1 MKKWESIFSEE
12 ERALANKAGF
22 GKRQPFGKRPALIII
37 DVNNAFLGSV
47 PKPVLESVEEYYT
60 SCGEKGWAALEHI
73 QKLLLTCRSNNIPVI
88 YTTNDAVMR
97 QFCWGPAKSA
107 RPAKTPDLEGQEIP
121 EMVKP
126 LPTEIVIKKTKASAF
141 FGTPLREV
149 LHDLNIDSLLVCGTT
164 TSGCVR
170 ASIVDAFSHGLRC
183 FLVEEGTFD
192 RFELS
197 HLVNL
202 WDINAK
208 YADVIT
214 VDEAVGYVG
223 GLP

>member
-1 MKKWESIFSEE
+1 M
-12 ERALANKAGF
+12 
-22 GKRQPFGKRPALIII
+22 
-37 DVNNAFLGSV
+37 
-47 PKPVLESVEEYYT
+47 
-60 SCGEKGWAALEHI
+60 
-73 QKLLLTCRSNNIPVI
+73 
-88 YTTNDAVMR
+88 
-97 QFCWGPAKSA
+97 
-107 RPAKTPDLEGQEIP
+107 
-121 EMVKP
+121 
-126 LPTEIVIKKTKASAF
+126 IKKTKASAF

-149 LHDLNIDSLLVCGTT
+149 LHDLNVDSLFVCGTT

-170 ASIVDAFSHGLRC
+170 ATIVDAFSHGLKC

-214 VDEAVGYVG
+214 VDEAVGPDRRRLLILLNDPADAEKLLS
-223 GLP
+223 LPPMMICTALGV

>member
-1 MKKWESIFSEE
+1 MI
-12 ERALANKAGF
+12 
-22 GKRQPFGKRPALIII
+22 
-37 DVNNAFLGSV
+37 
-47 PKPVLESVEEYYT
+47 
-60 SCGEKGWAALEHI
+60 
-73 QKLLLTCRSNNIPVI
+73 
-88 YTTNDAVMR
+88 
-97 QFCWGPAKSA
+97 
-107 RPAKTPDLEGQEIP
+107 
-121 EMVKP
+121 KP
-126 LPTEIVIKKTKASAF
+126 LPSELVIKKTKASAF

-149 LHDLNIDSLLVCGTT
+149 LHDLNIDSLLICGTT

-183 FLVEEGTFD
+183 FLVEECAFD

-214 VDEAVGYVG
+214 LDEAIGHIDGTRASLDPVKNRSCSESILSSRGRYSA
-223 GLP
+223 LSP